1 MSARFNLPDINFLEV
16 DSQRVT
22 DEIIAEYERITDRA
36 LAPSDPVRLFL
47 LSLSAI
53 IIKQRNAFDL
63 GAKQNLLS
71 YASGERLDHL
81 GAFVNTT
88 RIEATGAQ
96 TTLKFTLNQEQDG
109 VYTIPKGTRVTNGVF
124 TFATDSIYEI
134 MPPETTAEISATAL
148 ELGEIGN
155 NIPVGKINQL
165 VDPLPSITKVENITA
180 TSGAGDR
187 EDDERYAMRI
197 KLAPASFSVAGP
209 AKAYEYHTLSYSTAI
224 IDAKIYGLEDHPG
237 NVYIHPLLTNGE
249 LPQTEFLE
257 ALTAY
262 LNADTIRPLTDKL
275 MVSAPTAVNYQITA
289 TWYLSKDDINRINQ
303 VKEQVSKAVED
314 YRLWQQSKIG
324 ADINPDVLVE
334 YVRKAGAK
342 RIVIT
347 EPVYKVVQQSEVAQC
362 LASAVNLTYGGIED
376 Q

>member
-47 LSLSAI
+47 LSLAAI

-148 ELGEIGN
+148 DLGEIGN

-180 TSGAGDR
+180 TAGAGDR
-187 EDDERYAMRI
+187 EEDERYAMRI

-303 VKEQVSKAVED
+303 VKEQVTKAVED

-324 ADINPDVLVE
+324 ADINPDVLIE

-347 EPVYKVVQQSEVAQC
+347 EPEYKVVQQSEVAQC

>member
-47 LSLSAI
+47 LSLAAI

-96 TTLKFTLNQEQDG
+96 TTLKFTLNQAQDG

-303 VKEQVSKAVED
+303 VKEQVTKAVED

-324 ADINPDVLVE
+324 ADINPDVLIE

-347 EPVYKVVQQSEVAQC
+347 EPEYKVVQQSEVAQC
-362 LASAVNLTYGGIED
+362 LASAVNLTYGGIEE

>member
-47 LSLSAI
+47 LSLAAI

-96 TTLKFTLNQEQDG
+96 TTLKFTLNQAQDG

-180 TSGAGDR
+180 TAGAGDR

-197 KLAPASFSVAGP
+197 KLSPASFSVAGP

-224 IDAKIYGLEDHPG
+224 IDAKIYGLEDRPG
-237 NVYIHPLLTNGE
+237 NVYIHPLLTDGE

-303 VKEQVSKAVED
+303 VKEQVTKAVED

-324 ADINPDVLVE
+324 ADINPDVLIE

-347 EPVYKVVQQSEVAQC
+347 EPEYKVVQQSEVAQC

>member
-47 LSLSAI
+47 LSLAAI

-96 TTLKFTLNQEQDG
+96 TTLKFTLNQAQDG

-303 VKEQVSKAVED
+303 VKEQVTKAVED

-324 ADINPDVLVE
+324 ADINPDVLIE

-347 EPVYKVVQQSEVAQC
+347 EPEYKVVQQSEVAQC
-362 LASAVNLTYGGIED
+362 LASAVNLTYGGTED

>member
-47 LSLSAI
+47 LSLAAI

-96 TTLKFTLNQEQDG
+96 TTLKFTLNQAQDG

-180 TSGAGDR
+180 TAGAGDR

-275 MVSAPTAVNYQITA
+275 MVSAPSAVNYQITA

-303 VKEQVSKAVED
+303 VKEQVTKAVED

-324 ADINPDVLVE
+324 ADINPDVLIE

-347 EPVYKVVQQSEVAQC
+347 EPEYKVVQQSEVAQC

>member
-1 MSARFNLPDINFLEV
+1 
-16 DSQRVT
+16 
-22 DEIIAEYERITDRA
+22 
-36 LAPSDPVRLFL
+36 
-47 LSLSAI
+47 
-53 IIKQRNAFDL
+53 
-63 GAKQNLLS
+63 
-71 YASGERLDHL
+71 
-81 GAFVNTT
+81 
-88 RIEATGAQ
+88 
-96 TTLKFTLNQEQDG
+96 
-109 VYTIPKGTRVTNGVF
+109 
-124 TFATDSIYEI
+124 

-262 LNADTIRPLTDKL
+262 LMQT
-275 MVSAPTAVNYQITA
+275 Q
-289 TWYLSKDDINRINQ
+289 
-303 VKEQVSKAVED
+303 
-314 YRLWQQSKIG
+314 
-324 ADINPDVLVE
+324 
-334 YVRKAGAK
+334 
-342 RIVIT
+342 
-347 EPVYKVVQQSEVAQC
+347 
-362 LASAVNLTYGGIED
+362 
-376 Q
+376 

>member
-47 LSLSAI
+47 LSLASI

-96 TTLKFTLNQEQDG
+96 TTLKFTLNQAQDG

-209 AKAYEYHTLSYSTAI
+209 AKAYEYHILSYSTAI

-303 VKEQVSKAVED
+303 VKEQVTKAVED

-324 ADINPDVLVE
+324 ADINPDVLIE

-347 EPVYKVVQQSEVAQC
+347 EPEYKVVQQSEVAQC

>member
-22 DEIIAEYERITDRA
+22 DEIIAEYERITDRV

-47 LSLSAI
+47 LSLAAI

-96 TTLKFTLNQEQDG
+96 TTLKFTLNQAQDG

-165 VDPLPSITKVENITA
+165 VDPLPSIIKVENITA
-180 TSGAGDR
+180 TAGAGDR

-237 NVYIHPLLTNGE
+237 NVYIHPLLTDGK

-303 VKEQVSKAVED
+303 VKDQVSKAVED
-314 YRLWQQSKIG
+314 YRIWQQSKIG

-347 EPVYKVVQQSEVAQC
+347 EPEYKVVQQSEVAQC
-362 LASAVNLTYGGIED
+362 LASAVNLTYGGVEEK
-376 Q
+376 

>member
-47 LSLSAI
+47 LSLAAI

-96 TTLKFTLNQEQDG
+96 TTLKFTLNQAQDG

-303 VKEQVSKAVED
+303 VKEQVSKAVEN

-324 ADINPDVLVE
+324 ADINPDVLIE

-347 EPVYKVVQQSEVAQC
+347 EPEYKVVQQSEVAQC

>member
-47 LSLSAI
+47 LSLAAI

-96 TTLKFTLNQEQDG
+96 TTLKFTLNQAQDG

-275 MVSAPTAVNYQITA
+275 MVSAPSAVNYQITA

-303 VKEQVSKAVED
+303 VKEQVTKAVED

-324 ADINPDVLVE
+324 ADINPDVLIE

-347 EPVYKVVQQSEVAQC
+347 EPEYKVVQQSEVAQC

>member
-1 MSARFNLPDINFLEV
+1 MSARFNLPDISFLEV

-47 LSLSAI
+47 LSLAAI

-96 TTLKFTLNQEQDG
+96 TTLKFTLNQAQDG

-124 TFATDSIYEI
+124 TFATDNIYEI

-148 ELGEIGN
+148 ELGEMGN
-155 NIPVGKINQL
+155 NIPAGKINQL
-165 VDPLPSITKVENITA
+165 VDPLPSIAKVDNITA
-180 TSGAGDR
+180 TAGAGDR

-303 VKEQVSKAVED
+303 VKEQVTKAVED

-324 ADINPDVLVE
+324 ADINPDVLIE

-347 EPVYKVVQQSEVAQC
+347 EPEYKVVQQSEVAQC

>member
-16 DSQRVT
+16 DSQKVT

-47 LSLSAI
+47 LSLAAI

-303 VKEQVSKAVED
+303 VKEQVTKAVED

-324 ADINPDVLVE
+324 ADINPDVLIE

-347 EPVYKVVQQSEVAQC
+347 EPEYKVVQQSEVAQC

>member
-47 LSLSAI
+47 LSLAAI

-180 TSGAGDR
+180 TAGAGDR

-275 MVSAPTAVNYQITA
+275 MVSAPSAVNYQITA

-303 VKEQVSKAVED
+303 VKEQVTKAVED

-324 ADINPDVLVE
+324 ADINPDVLIE

-347 EPVYKVVQQSEVAQC
+347 EPEYKVVQQSEVAQC

>member
-47 LSLSAI
+47 LSLAAI

-96 TTLKFTLNQEQDG
+96 TTLKFTLNQAQDG

-237 NVYIHPLLTNGE
+237 NVYIHPLLTDGE

-303 VKEQVSKAVED
+303 VKEQVTKAVED

-324 ADINPDVLVE
+324 ADINPDVLIE

-347 EPVYKVVQQSEVAQC
+347 EPEYKVVQQSEVAQC

>member
-22 DEIIAEYERITDRA
+22 DEILAEYERITDRA

-47 LSLSAI
+47 LSLAAI

-96 TTLKFTLNQEQDG
+96 TTLKFTLNQAQDG

-134 MPPETTAEISATAL
+134 MPLETTAEISATAL

-165 VDPLPSITKVENITA
+165 VDPLPSIIKVENITA
-180 TSGAGDR
+180 TAGAGDR

-237 NVYIHPLLTNGE
+237 NVYIHPLLTDGE

-303 VKEQVSKAVED
+303 VKEQVTKAVED

-347 EPVYKVVQQSEVAQC
+347 EPEYKVVQKSEVAQC
-362 LASAVNLTYGGIED
+362 LASAVNLTYGGVEEK
-376 Q
+376 

>member
-22 DEIIAEYERITDRA
+22 DEILAEYERITDRA

-47 LSLSAI
+47 LSLAAI

-96 TTLKFTLNQEQDG
+96 TTLKFTLNQAQDG

-165 VDPLPSITKVENITA
+165 VDPLPSIIKVENITA
-180 TSGAGDR
+180 TAGAGDR

-237 NVYIHPLLTNGE
+237 NVYIHPLLTDGK

-303 VKEQVSKAVED
+303 VKEQVTKAVED

-324 ADINPDVLVE
+324 ADINPDVLIE

-347 EPVYKVVQQSEVAQC
+347 EPEYKVVQQSEVAQC
-362 LASAVNLTYGGIED
+362 LASAVNLTYGGVEEK
-376 Q
+376 

>member
-47 LSLSAI
+47 LSLAAI

-96 TTLKFTLNQEQDG
+96 TTLKFTLNQAQDG
-109 VYTIPKGTRVTNGVF
+109 VYTVPKGTRVTNGVF

-303 VKEQVSKAVED
+303 VKEQVTKAVED

-324 ADINPDVLVE
+324 ADINPDVLIE

-347 EPVYKVVQQSEVAQC
+347 EPEYKVVQQSEVAQC

>member
-47 LSLSAI
+47 LSLAAI

-96 TTLKFTLNQEQDG
+96 TTLKFTLNQAQDG

-124 TFATDSIYEI
+124 TFSTDSIYEI

-303 VKEQVSKAVED
+303 VKEQVTKAVED

-324 ADINPDVLVE
+324 ADINPDVLIE

-347 EPVYKVVQQSEVAQC
+347 EPEYKVVQQSEVAQC

>member
-47 LSLSAI
+47 LSLAAI

-303 VKEQVSKAVED
+303 VKEQVTKAVED

-324 ADINPDVLVE
+324 ADINPDVLIE

-347 EPVYKVVQQSEVAQC
+347 EPEYKVVQQSEVAQC

>member
-16 DSQRVT
+16 DPQRVT

-47 LSLSAI
+47 LSLAAI

-63 GAKQNLLS
+63 GSKQNLLS

-96 TTLKFTLNQEQDG
+96 TTLKFTLNQAQDG

-124 TFATDSIYEI
+124 TFATDSLYEI

-165 VDPLPSITKVENITA
+165 ADPLPSIIKVENITA
-180 TSGAGDR
+180 TAGAGDR

-237 NVYIHPLLTNGE
+237 NVYIHPLLTDGK

-303 VKEQVSKAVED
+303 VKDQVSKAVED
-314 YRLWQQSKIG
+314 YRIWQQSKIG
-324 ADINPDVLVE
+324 ADINPDVLIE

-347 EPVYKVVQQSEVAQC
+347 EPEYKMVQQSEVAQC
-362 LASAVNLTYGGIED
+362 LASAVNLTYGGVEEK
-376 Q
+376 

>member
-22 DEIIAEYERITDRA
+22 DEIIAEYERITDRV

-47 LSLSAI
+47 LSLAAI

-96 TTLKFTLNQEQDG
+96 TTLKFTLNQAQDG

-303 VKEQVSKAVED
+303 VKEQVTKAVED

-324 ADINPDVLVE
+324 ADINPDVLIE

-347 EPVYKVVQQSEVAQC
+347 EPEYKVVLQSEVAQC

>member
-22 DEIIAEYERITDRA
+22 DEIIAEYERITDRV

-47 LSLSAI
+47 LSLAAI

-96 TTLKFTLNQEQDG
+96 TTLKFTLNQAQDG

-134 MPPETTAEISATAL
+134 MPLETTAEISATAL

-165 VDPLPSITKVENITA
+165 VDPLPSIIKVENITA
-180 TSGAGDR
+180 TAGAGDR

-237 NVYIHPLLTNGE
+237 NVYIHPLLTDGE

-303 VKEQVSKAVED
+303 VKEQVTKAVED

-324 ADINPDVLVE
+324 ADINPDVLIE

-347 EPVYKVVQQSEVAQC
+347 EPEYKVVQQSEVAQC
-362 LASAVNLTYGGIED
+362 LASAVNLTYGGVEEK
-376 Q
+376 

>member
-36 LAPSDPVRLFL
+36 LAHSDPVRLFL
-47 LSLSAI
+47 LSLAAI

-71 YASGERLDHL
+71 YANGERLDHL
-81 GAFVNTT
+81 GSFVNTT
-88 RIEATGAQ
+88 RREATGAQ

-165 VDPLPSITKVENITA
+165 VDPLPSIAKVENITTTA
-180 TSGAGDR
+180 GAGDR
-187 EDDERYAMRI
+187 EDDERYARRI

-249 LPQTEFLE
+249 LPQTEFLD

-262 LNADTIRPLTDKL
+262 LNADAIRPLTDKL

-289 TWYLSKDDINRINQ
+289 TWFLSKDDINRINQ
-303 VKEQVSKAVED
+303 VKEQVTKAVED
-314 YRLWQQSKIG
+314 YRIWQQSKIG
-324 ADINPDVLVE
+324 ADINPDVLIE
-334 YVRKAGAK
+334 YVRNAGAK

-347 EPVYKVVQQSEVAQC
+347 EPEYKVVQQSEVAQC
-362 LASAVNLTYGGIED
+362 LSSAVNLTYGGVEEK
-376 Q
+376 

>member
-22 DEIIAEYERITDRA
+22 DEIIAEYERITDRV

-47 LSLSAI
+47 LSLAAI

-96 TTLKFTLNQEQDG
+96 TTLKFTLNQAQDG

-180 TSGAGDR
+180 TAGAGDR

-303 VKEQVSKAVED
+303 VKEQVTKAVED

-324 ADINPDVLVE
+324 ADINPDVLIE

-347 EPVYKVVQQSEVAQC
+347 EPEYKVVQQSEVAQC

>member
-47 LSLSAI
+47 LSLAAI

-96 TTLKFTLNQEQDG
+96 TTLKFTLNQAQDG

-165 VDPLPSITKVENITA
+165 VDPLPSIIKVENITA
-180 TSGAGDR
+180 TAGAGDR

-237 NVYIHPLLTNGE
+237 NVYIHPLLTDGK

-289 TWYLSKDDINRINQ
+289 TWYLAKDDINRINQ
-303 VKEQVSKAVED
+303 VKEQVTKAVED

-347 EPVYKVVQQSEVAQC
+347 EPEYKVVQQSEVAQC
-362 LASAVNLTYGGIED
+362 LASAVNLTYGGVEEK
-376 Q
+376 

>member
-36 LAPSDPVRLFL
+36 LVPSDPVRLFL
-47 LSLSAI
+47 LSLAAI

-96 TTLKFTLNQEQDG
+96 TTLKFMLNQAQDG
-109 VYTIPKGTRVTNGVF
+109 VYTIPKGTRATNGVF

-180 TSGAGDR
+180 TAGAGDR

-237 NVYIHPLLTNGE
+237 NVYIHPLLTDGK

-303 VKEQVSKAVED
+303 VKEQVTKAVED

-324 ADINPDVLVE
+324 ADINPDVLIE

-347 EPVYKVVQQSEVAQC
+347 EPEYKVVQQSEVAQC

>member
-47 LSLSAI
+47 LSLAAI

-96 TTLKFTLNQEQDG
+96 TTLKFTLNQAQDG

-275 MVSAPTAVNYQITA
+275 MVSAPTSVNYQITA

-303 VKEQVSKAVED
+303 VKEQVTKAVED

-324 ADINPDVLVE
+324 ADINPDVLIE

-347 EPVYKVVQQSEVAQC
+347 EPEYKVVQQSEVAQC

>member
-47 LSLSAI
+47 LSLAAI

-96 TTLKFTLNQEQDG
+96 TTLKFTLNQAQDG

-303 VKEQVSKAVED
+303 VKEQVTKAVED

-324 ADINPDVLVE
+324 ADINPDVLIE

-347 EPVYKVVQQSEVAQC
+347 EPEYKVVQQSEVAQC

>member
-22 DEIIAEYERITDRA
+22 DEIIGEYERITDRA

-47 LSLSAI
+47 LSLAAI

-96 TTLKFTLNQEQDG
+96 TTLKFTLNQAQDG

-165 VDPLPSITKVENITA
+165 VDPLPSITKVENITTTA
-180 TSGAGDR
+180 GAGDR

-275 MVSAPTAVNYQITA
+275 MVSAPSAVNYQITA

-303 VKEQVSKAVED
+303 VKEQVTKAVED

-324 ADINPDVLVE
+324 ADINPDVLIE

-347 EPVYKVVQQSEVAQC
+347 EPEYKVVQQSEVAQC

>member
-47 LSLSAI
+47 LSLAAI

-96 TTLKFTLNQEQDG
+96 TTLKFTLNQAQDG

-134 MPPETTAEISATAL
+134 MPPETTADISATAL

-303 VKEQVSKAVED
+303 VKEQVTKAVED

-324 ADINPDVLVE
+324 ADINPDVLIE

-347 EPVYKVVQQSEVAQC
+347 EPEYKVVQQSEVAQC

>member
-47 LSLSAI
+47 LSLAAI

-96 TTLKFTLNQEQDG
+96 TTLKFTLNQAQDG

-180 TSGAGDR
+180 TAGAGDR

-237 NVYIHPLLTNGE
+237 NVYIHPLLTDGE

-303 VKEQVSKAVED
+303 VKEQVTKAVED

-324 ADINPDVLVE
+324 ADINPDVLIE

-347 EPVYKVVQQSEVAQC
+347 EPEYKVVQQSEVAQC